1 MSTPTQR
8 ISGLLKHIPAKDI
21 PYATGFMA
29 KRDFES
35 LRDLVKSDIKILL
48 KKKDDTLEEQ
58 INFLRELK
66 AEIDSYLLI
75 LGLEE
80 ENEDE
85 SDFWGGEE

>member
-1 MSTPTQR
+1 MSTPVER
-8 ISGLLKHIPAKDI
+8 IKNLLETIPAKDL
-21 PYATGFMA
+21 PYATKFFEE
-29 KRDFES
+29 RNFES

-48 KKKDDTLEEQ
+48 KKKDIIYEDQ

-80 ENEDE
+80 EDEDE
-85 SDFWGGEE
+85 TDFWGGEE